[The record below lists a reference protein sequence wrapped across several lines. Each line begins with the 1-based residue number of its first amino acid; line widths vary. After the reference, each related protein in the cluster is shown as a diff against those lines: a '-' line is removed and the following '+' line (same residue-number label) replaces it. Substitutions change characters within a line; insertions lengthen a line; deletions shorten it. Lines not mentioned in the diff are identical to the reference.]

1 MITVDLQQHP
11 LRQDKPGCSKL
22 FPQFPDVVIIKRV
35 SSKKERSRRNV
46 FDSGISLNYILQ
58 MCRLGGNIVKTTFSG
73 TSQFDQISAGGD
85 TDLIFRVTPVKGFLS
100 VINKFQGSKR
110 VDTGHR
116 KGDRYICCII
126 IVQRG

>member
-1 MITVDLQQHP
+1 MITLDLQQHP

-22 FPQFPDVVIIKRV
+22 FPQFSDIVIIKRV
-35 SSKKERSRRNV
+35 PSKKERSRHNV
-46 FDSGISLNYILQ
+46 FDSGISLNHILQ

-85 TDLIFRVTPVKGFLS
+85 ADLIFRVTPVKGFLS
-100 VINKFQGSKR
+100 LINKFQGSKG
-110 VDTGHR
+110 VDTGN
-116 KGDRYICCII
+116 KKSNRYIWCVI